1 MVWHFETLAGAL
13 CHGLTLASK
22 KIEYPIKILI
32 GLGTRLG
39 LWSDFSQSLEV
50 EREHRL
56 HEAEEDSQHSVLV
69 KIFVSDTFTY
79 NCTP

>member
-22 KIEYPIKILI
+22 KMEYQIKILI
-32 GLGTRLG
+32 GHGTRLG

-50 EREHRL
+50 EREQTG
-56 HEAEEDSQHSVLV
+56 AEQCQAQGSAS
-69 KIFVSDTFTY
+69 
-79 NCTP
+79 